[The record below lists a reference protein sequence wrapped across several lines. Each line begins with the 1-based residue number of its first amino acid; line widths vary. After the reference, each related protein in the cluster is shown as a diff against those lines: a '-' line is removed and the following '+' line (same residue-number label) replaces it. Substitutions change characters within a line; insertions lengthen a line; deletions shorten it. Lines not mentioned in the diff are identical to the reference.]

1 MERDSIHDSR
11 LRIES
16 AAPLGPQPVARLRRT
31 SEVYRPLLALK
42 YDAGG
47 HETISTGFE
56 TGSRLSIG
64 GIGAA
69 VEETARWPIGST
81 VPCWYDPANPTD
93 VVVIP
98 GFGGAYLFLLAPLAL
113 LFYGVMAIRRPHR
126 YN

>member
-1 MERDSIHDSR
+1 MADW
-11 LRIES
+11 
-16 AAPLGPQPVARLRRT
+16 A
-31 SEVYRPLLALK
+31 
-42 YDAGG
+42 
-47 HETISTGFE
+47 
-56 TGSRLSIG
+56 
-64 GIGAA
+64 
-69 VEETARWPIGST
+69 T